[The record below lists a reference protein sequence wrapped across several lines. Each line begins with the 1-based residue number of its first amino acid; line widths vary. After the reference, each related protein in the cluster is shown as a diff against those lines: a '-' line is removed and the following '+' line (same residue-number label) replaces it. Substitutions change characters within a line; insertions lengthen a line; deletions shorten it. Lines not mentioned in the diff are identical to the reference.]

1 MEVPISNDISKL
13 FIMLRINIH
22 IKDYNVVDMEKKSKI
37 IILILAILVVM
48 GIATHLFLTPSTV
61 ENSGAK
67 NVTDMLGR
75 SVEIPESLNKVVA
88 TSPPM
93 TTVVYM
99 LAPEKLTALNFEWTD
114 DEKAY
119 VPSQYQGLPNIG
131 GWYGTQDGSYEE
143 FIASEPDIVIE
154 SIDEGGD
161 GDLSTVDERQ
171 SKFGKIPVV
180 AVNDTTHVEKVDD
193 SIMFIGDVIG
203 AKDNAQKLVDF
214 NDKYLDEVHK
224 KSAQLS
230 DSDKKTVYYAEGND
244 GLKTNPSG
252 SVHGQLIDLV
262 GGKNVADSLNQG
274 NTTSGVQVSIEQVI
288 KWNPDIIITTD
299 PDFYAKVYNDSNW
312 ASINAVKN
320 HEVYLSPQSPFKWFD
335 RPVGANM
342 IIGVPWTAKVIYP
355 DKYADIDMVS
365 VTKEFYSNFY
375 HYDLSNEQAKEIL
388 LGSGLKESNL

>member
-1 MEVPISNDISKL
+1 
-13 FIMLRINIH
+13 MLGINIH
-22 IKDYNVVDMEKKSKI
+22 IKDCNVVVMENKTKI
-37 IILILAILVVM
+37 IILILAILIVLGV
-48 GIATHLFLTPSTV
+48 ITHLFLTPSTV
-61 ENSGAK
+61 ENSGSK
-67 NVTDMLGR
+67 NITDMIGR
-75 SVEIPESLNKVVA
+75 AIEIPNSFNKVVA

-99 LAPEKLTALNFEWTD
+99 IAPEKLTDLNFEWTD
-114 DEKAY
+114 DEKVY
-119 VPSQYQGLPNIG
+119 VPSKYHGLPNIG

-161 GDLSTVDERQ
+161 GDLSTVNERQ

-180 AVNDTTHVEKVDD
+180 AVNDTTSVEKVDS
-193 SIMFIGDVIG
+193 SISFIGEVIG
-203 AKDNAQKLVDF
+203 AQDNAKKLTDF

-224 KSAQLS
+224 KSSQI
-230 DSDKKTVYYAEGND
+230 SDKKNVYYAEGND

-262 GGKNVADSLNQG
+262 GGNNVANSLSQG
-274 NTTSGVQVSIEQVI
+274 NTSSGVQVSIEQVI
-288 KWNPDIIITTD
+288 SWNPDVIITTD

-312 ASINAVKN
+312 QSINAVKN

-355 DKYADIDMVS
+355 DQYKDIDMVGA
-365 VTKEFYSNFY
+365 TKEFYSNFY
-375 HYDLSNEQAKEIL
+375 HYDLSDNQAKQIL
-388 LGSGLKESNL
+388 LDSGIKESNL

>member
-1 MEVPISNDISKL
+1 
-13 FIMLRINIH
+13 MLRINIH
-22 IKDYNVVDMEKKSKI
+22 IKDYNVVGMEKKSKI
-37 IILILAILVVM
+37 IILILALLIVAGVS
-48 GIATHLFLTPSTV
+48 THLFLTPSTV

-67 NVTDMLGR
+67 NITDMIGR
-75 SVEIPESLNKVVA
+75 NIEIPSSLNKVVA

-93 TTVVYM
+93 TTVIYM
-99 LAPEKLTALNFEWTD
+99 IAPEKLTALNFKWTD
-114 DEKAY
+114 SEKVY
-119 VPSQYQGLPNIG
+119 VQSKYQGLPNIG

-161 GDLSTVDERQ
+161 GDLSTVNERQ

-180 AVNDTTHVEKVDD
+180 AVNDTTHVEKIDA
-193 SIMFIGDVIG
+193 SITFMGEVVG
-203 AKDNAQKLVDF
+203 APANAKKLTDF
-214 NDKYLDEVHK
+214 NDKYLDIVHK
-224 KSAQLS
+224 KTPQIT
-230 DSDKKTVYYAEGND
+230 DKKNVYYAEGND

-262 GGKNVADSLNQG
+262 GGKNVADSLSQG
-274 NTTSGVQVSIEQVI
+274 NTTAGVRVSIEQVI
-288 KWNPDIIITTD
+288 SWNPDVIITTD
-299 PDFYAKVYNDSNW
+299 PNFYAKVYNDSNW

-355 DKYADIDMVS
+355 DQYSDIDMLS
-365 VTKEFYSNFY
+365 ATKEFYSNFY
-375 HYDLSNEQAKEIL
+375 HFDLSDDQAKQIL
-388 LGSGLKESNL
+388 LDSGLKEEKF

>member
-1 MEVPISNDISKL
+1 
-13 FIMLRINIH
+13 MLGTYIH

-37 IILILAILVVM
+37 IILILALLIVV

-61 ENSGAK
+61 ENSGSK
-67 NVTDMLGR
+67 NITDMIGR
-75 SVEIPESLNKVVA
+75 AIEIPNSLNKVVA

-99 LAPEKLTALNFEWTD
+99 IAPEKLTALNFEWTD
-114 DEKAY
+114 DEKVY

-161 GDLSTVDERQ
+161 GDLSTVNERQ

-180 AVNDTTHVEKVDD
+180 AVNDTTSVEKVDS
-193 SIMFIGDVIG
+193 SISFIGEIIG
-203 AKDNAQKLVDF
+203 AQDNAKKLTDF

-224 KSAQLS
+224 KSSQI
-230 DSDKKTVYYAEGND
+230 SDKKNVYYAEGND

-262 GGKNVADSLNQG
+262 GGNNVANSLSQG

-288 KWNPDIIITTD
+288 SWNPDVIITTD
-299 PDFYAKVYNDSNW
+299 ADFYAKVYNDSNW
-312 ASINAVKN
+312 QSINAVKN

-355 DKYADIDMVS
+355 DQYKDIDMVGA
-365 VTKEFYSNFY
+365 TKEFYSNFY
-375 HYDLSNEQAKEIL
+375 HYDLSDDQAKQIL
-388 LGSGLKESNL
+388 LDSGIKESNL